1 MLNYCLNKNMF
12 WSKASLNNDDE
23 ENISEA
29 KYNSILKVFLSNK
42 KQLYDFQL
50 KWFILM
56 SA

>member
-1 MLNYCLNKNMF
+1 MF

-29 KYNSILKVFLSNK
+29 KYYSILKVFLSNK